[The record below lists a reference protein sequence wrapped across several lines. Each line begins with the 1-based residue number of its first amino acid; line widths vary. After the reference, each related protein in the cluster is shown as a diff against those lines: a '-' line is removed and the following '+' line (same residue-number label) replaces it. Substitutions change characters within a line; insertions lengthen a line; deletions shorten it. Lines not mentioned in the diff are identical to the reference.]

1 MEREKKQTKKPP
13 RQLIIILLAAAGVVL
28 LILGARGDGNEEL
41 SVDPSYF
48 APEKYCAYLEH
59 RAKELAESV
68 YGVSNVNVII
78 TLGGG
83 AEKVYA
89 ADSGGE
95 YLVLGSGSGARL
107 AEIRTAAP
115 RISGIGITCRGGE
128 KEEICNELISLISAA
143 FDVGMNKIHISPSD

>member
-1 MEREKKQTKKPP
+1 MEREKKQSKKPP

-28 LILGARGDGNEEL
+28 LILGARGDRSDGLTEDL
-41 SVDPSYF
+41 GYF
-48 APEKYCAYLEH
+48 DPEKYCAYLEH

-89 ADSGGE
+89 ADSEGG

-128 KEEICNELISLISAA
+128 SEELCNELASLISAA
-143 FDVGMNKIHISPSD
+143 FGVGMNKIHISPSD